1 MQLLRYKSEL
11 LINRRRQDVLDMI
24 DICACKT
31 NVGKE
36 THARF
41 IEKEARKRR
50 RREIR
55 SKIDCQ
61 ANSVHYE
68 GYSSDDE
75 LLPSTESKFQLD
87 IGKSEGLA

>member
-1 MQLLRYKSEL
+1 MQLLQYKSEL
-11 LINRRRQDVLDMI
+11 LIDRRRQDVLDMI
-24 DICACKT
+24 DICACET
-31 NVGKE
+31 NIDKE
-36 THARF
+36 TYARF

-55 SKIDCQ
+55 SKIACQ
-61 ANSVHYE
+61 VKPVHYE

-87 IGKSEGLA
+87 MGKFAC